1 MEEFYM
7 TIEVGQKVKICG
19 IDRKGTLCEAV
30 VVVTRLYDRSSG
42 DYGFNYSVI
51 SGRAYDAAGL
61 VAYTELESR
70 EVTVFPYHEECRS
83 SYCECEEGQCSAGK
97 VDMRAD
103 EASKIQK
110 NNDVVNSPNHYIL
123 FKDIEV
129 KDVVKEVLRRWQHE
143 SDIEMSFNQAGMM
156 KEALQYLL
164 RAPKKNKKEDVE
176 KAVYYLKAILEEW
189 GE

>member
-1 MEEFYM
+1 MEEFYK
-7 TIEVGQKVKICG
+7 TIEVGQKVNIYG

-30 VVVTRLYDRSSG
+30 VAVTGLYLRPD
-42 DYGFNYSVI
+42 DYGFDYLLI
-51 SGRAYDAAGL
+51 SGQAYDDTETVGHSEL
-61 VAYTELESR
+61 VSGK
-70 EVTVFPYHEECRS
+70 VTVHPYHEEDDQAK
-83 SYCECEEGQCSAGK
+83 E
-97 VDMRAD
+97 
-103 EASKIQK
+103 

-129 KDVVKEVLRRWQHE
+129 KDVVKEVLRRWQDE
-143 SDIEMSFNQAGMM
+143 SNTDMSFNQAGMM

-189 GE
+189 E

>member
-1 MEEFYM
+1 MEEFYK

-19 IDRKGTLCEAV
+19 ITRRWALCEAV
-30 VVVTRLYDRSSG
+30 VAVTGLYRRPD
-42 DYGFNYSVI
+42 DYGFDYLLI
-51 SGRAYDAAGL
+51 SGQAYDDIGT
-61 VAYTELESR
+61 VGHSELMSGK
-70 EVTVFPYHEECRS
+70 VTVYPYDEECRS
-83 SYCECEEGQCSAGK
+83 SYCECEEGQCSVGK

-129 KDVVKEVLRRWQHE
+129 KDVVKEVLRRWQDE
-143 SDIEMSFNQAGMM
+143 SNTDMSFNQAGMM

-189 GE
+189 E

>member
-1 MEEFYM
+1 MEEFYE

-19 IDRKGTLCEAV
+19 ISQWGTLCEAV
-30 VVVTRLYDRSSG
+30 VVVTGLFGPD
-42 DYGFNYSVI
+42 DYGFKYCLI
-51 SGRAYDAAGL
+51 SGQAYD
-61 VAYTELESR
+61 YTETVGHSELVSGK
-70 EVTVFPYHEECRS
+70 VTVHPYDEECRS
-83 SYCECEEGQCSAGK
+83 SYCECEEGQCSVGK

-129 KDVVKEVLRRWQHE
+129 KDVVKEVLRRWQDE
-143 SDIEMSFNQAGMM
+143 SNVEMSFNQAGMM

-189 GE
+189 K

>member
-1 MEEFYM
+1 MEEFYK

-19 IDRKGTLCEAV
+19 IGQGRTLCEAV
-30 VVVTRLYDRSSG
+30 VVVTGLHDRFNG
-42 DYGFNYSVI
+42 DYGFDYSLI
-51 SGRAYDAAGL
+51 SGQAPDTTGAVVHSEL
-61 VAYTELESR
+61 VDR
-70 EVTVFPYHEECRS
+70 EVTVHPCHEEDTRTT
-83 SYCECEEGQCSAGK
+83 
-97 VDMRAD
+97 VH
-103 EASKIQK
+103 
-110 NNDVVNSPNHYIL
+110 DVVNSPNHYIL

-143 SDIEMSFNQAGMM
+143 SGTEMSFNQAGMM

-189 GE
+189 A

>member
-1 MEEFYM
+1 MEEFYK

-19 IDRKGTLCEAV
+19 TGWKGALCEAV
-30 VVVTRLYDRSSG
+30 VVVTGLYLRPD
-42 DYGFNYSVI
+42 DYGFDYLLI
-51 SGRAYDAAGL
+51 SGHAYDATGT
-61 VAYTELESR
+61 VGHSELESGK
-70 EVTVFPYHEECRS
+70 VTVYPYHEEDARTT
-83 SYCECEEGQCSAGK
+83 
-97 VDMRAD
+97 VH
-103 EASKIQK
+103 
-110 NNDVVNSPNHYIL
+110 NDVVNSPNHYIL

-189 GE
+189 K

>member
-1 MEEFYM
+1 MEEFYK
-7 TIEVGQKVKICG
+7 TIEVGQKVKIYG
-19 IDRKGTLCEAV
+19 IDWKGALCEAV
-30 VVVTRLYDRSSG
+30 VRVTRIRPADDG
-42 DYGFNYSVI
+42 FDYCLI
-51 SGRAYDAAGL
+51 SGKAYDDTSMVSSLEL
-61 VAYTELESR
+61 VSGK
-70 EVTVFPYHEECRS
+70 VTVYPYHEEVARTT
-83 SYCECEEGQCSAGK
+83 
-97 VDMRAD
+97 VH
-103 EASKIQK
+103 
-110 NNDVVNSPNHYIL
+110 NDVVNSPNHYIL

-189 GE
+189 K

>member
-1 MEEFYM
+1 MEGFFYM

-30 VVVTRLYDRSSG
+30 VVVTGLHDRFSG
-42 DYGFNYSVI
+42 DYGFDYSII
-51 SGRAYDAAGL
+51 SGRSYDPTVIDGKGT
-61 VAYTELESR
+61 VRDSELANR
-70 EVTVFPYHEECRS
+70 EVTVWPYHEEDTRTT
-83 SYCECEEGQCSAGK
+83 
-97 VDMRAD
+97 VH
-103 EASKIQK
+103 
-110 NNDVVNSPNHYIL
+110 DVVNSPNHYIL

-129 KDVVKEVLRRWQHE
+129 KDIVKEVLRRWQHE
-143 SDIEMSFNQAGMM
+143 SGTDMSFNQAGMM

-189 GE
+189 K